1 MPEMKSPIDLRL
13 LATIAIALRFSSLT
27 RAKVYERISFSYQR
41 LLLNSPI
48 QLTSAQGRRIW
59 LHAQRLD
66 TAEPFGSGPQA
77 TPAAVTHLGYLQIDT
92 IFVIE
97 RSHHH
102 ILYTRIPGYRRE
114 HLYQAQSID
123 KTIFEYWTHALSYL
137 PTESL
142 RFYVRDMR
150 QAGLDW
156 QRQNG
161 WFGTV
166 SDSDLRRMVSRI
178 RRDGALTIRDIA
190 DEPVEKDHAWAS
202 RKPSKRVLELAFY
215 KGLVTI
221 SQRAGMLKTYE
232 LMTRHFGW
240 ERPPRAATARETL
253 NYLLDRAL
261 QSQGIVSVESICH
274 LDAPR
279 KPAIRRLVESRVRGK
294 ELVPVQLEGAGGLLH
309 WVRPETLEALPNP
322 PQEQVHI
329 LSPFDPLII
338 QRKRCRLFFD
348 YDYRFEAYVPK
359 HKRVFGYF
367 VCPVLIGDRI
377 VAALDLKTDRVQ
389 QKLLVQSWNW
399 IGRTSRAHKQL
410 VEGALHRFEQF
421 QLGRS

>member
-1 MPEMKSPIDLRL
+1 LK
-13 LATIAIALRFSSLT
+13 
-27 RAKVYERISFSYQR
+27 
-41 LLLNSPI
+41 NSPI
-48 QLTSAQGRRIW
+48 QLTSVQARRIW

-66 TAEPFGSGPQA
+66 TTEPFGSGPEA
-77 TPAAVTHLGYLQIDT
+77 TPAAVAHLGYLQIDT

-102 ILYTRIPGYRRE
+102 ILYTRIPQYRRE
-114 HLYQAQSID
+114 HLHQAQSID
-123 KTIFEYWTHALSYL
+123 KTVFEYWTHALSYV

-150 QAGLDW
+150 QAHQDW
-156 QRQNG
+156 QRRNG

-166 SDSDLRRMVSRI
+166 SDADLRRVVSRI
-178 RRDGALTIRDIA
+178 RRHGALTIRDIE
-190 DEPVEKDHAWAS
+190 DEPVEKDYAWAS

-221 SQRAGMLKTYE
+221 SQRVGMLKTYE

-240 ERPPRAATARETL
+240 DRLPRAATERETL

-279 KPAIRRLVESRVRGK
+279 KPAMRRLLESRVRRR
-294 ELVPVQLEGAGGLLH
+294 ELMLVQLEGAGQSLH
-309 WVRPETLEALPNP
+309 WVRPDTVDAIPDP
-322 PQEQVHI
+322 AQEQVHI

-338 QRKRCRLFFD
+338 QRKRLRLFFD
-348 YDYRFEAYVPK
+348 YEYRFEAYVPR

-377 VAALDLKTDRVQ
+377 VAALDLKTDRSQ
-389 QKLLVQSWNW
+389 QKLLMQRWHW
-399 IGRTSRAHKQL
+399 IGRGKSRVHRQQ
-410 VEGALHRFEQF
+410 VEAALHKFEQF

>member
-1 MPEMKSPIDLRL
+1 MKDPL
-13 LATIAIALRFSSLT
+13 
-27 RAKVYERISFSYQR
+27 
-41 LLLNSPI
+41 
-48 QLTSAQGRRIW
+48 QLTSVQARRIW

-66 TAEPFGSGPQA
+66 TAEPFGSGPKA
-77 TPAAVTHLGYLQIDT
+77 TPAAVAHLGYLQIDT
-92 IFVIE
+92 IYVIE

-102 ILYTRIPGYRRE
+102 ILYTRIPEYRRE
-114 HLYQAQSID
+114 HLHQAQSID
-123 KTIFEYWTHALSYL
+123 KTVFEYWTHALSYV

-150 QAGLDW
+150 QAHQDW
-156 QRQNG
+156 QRRNG

-166 SDSDLRRMVSRI
+166 SNGDLRKVQSRI
-178 RRDGALTIRDIA
+178 RRHGALTIRDID
-190 DEPVEKDHAWAS
+190 DEPVEKDYAWAS

-221 SQRAGMLKTYE
+221 SQRVGMLKTYE

-240 ERPPRAATARETL
+240 SRLPRAATERETL

-279 KPAIRRLVESRVRGK
+279 KLAMRRLVESRVRRK
-294 ELVPVQLEGAGGLLH
+294 ELIPVQLEGAGQWPH
-309 WVRPETLEALPNP
+309 WVRPETLDAIPGPAQEA
-322 PQEQVHI
+322 QEQIHI

-338 QRKRCRLFFD
+338 QRKRLRLFFD
-348 YDYRFEAYVPK
+348 YEYRFEAYVPK

-377 VAALDLKTDRVQ
+377 VAALDLKTDRSRK
-389 QKLLVQSWNW
+389 KLLVQRWHW
-399 IGRTSRAHKQL
+399 IGRARSRVHRQQ
-410 VEGALHRFEQF
+410 VEAALHKFEQF
-421 QLGRS
+421 QLGRN

>member
-1 MPEMKSPIDLRL
+1 MKNPL
-13 LATIAIALRFSSLT
+13 
-27 RAKVYERISFSYQR
+27 V
-41 LLLNSPI
+41 
-48 QLTSAQGRRIW
+48 QLTSVQARRIW

-66 TAEPFGSGPQA
+66 TTEPFGSGPKA
-77 TPAAVTHLGYLQIDT
+77 TPAAVAHLGYLQIDT
-92 IFVIE
+92 IYVIE

-102 ILYTRIPGYRRE
+102 ILYTRIPKYRRE
-114 HLYQAQSID
+114 HLHQAQSID
-123 KTIFEYWTHALSYL
+123 KTVFEYWTHALSYV
-137 PTESL
+137 PTESM

-150 QAGLDW
+150 HAHQDW
-156 QRQNG
+156 QRRNG

-166 SDSDLRRMVSRI
+166 SNGDLRRVLSRI
-178 RRDGALTIRDIA
+178 RRHGALTIRDIE
-190 DEPVEKDHAWAS
+190 DEAVEKDYAWAS

-221 SQRAGMLKTYE
+221 SQRVGMLKTYE
-232 LMTRHFGW
+232 LMTRHFG
-240 ERPPRAATARETL
+240 RDRLPRAATEKETL

-279 KPAIRRLVESRVRGK
+279 KPAMRRLVESRVRRK
-294 ELVPVQLEGAGGLLH
+294 ELTPVQLEGAGQLLH
-309 WVRPETLEALPNP
+309 WVRPETLDAVPDP
-322 PQEQVHI
+322 TQEQIHI

-338 QRKRCRLFFD
+338 QRKRFRLYFD
-348 YDYRFEAYVPK
+348 YEYRFEAYVPK

-377 VAALDLKTDRVQ
+377 VAALDLKTDRLRQ
-389 QKLLVQSWNW
+389 RLLVQRWHS
-399 IGRTSRAHKQL
+399 IGRASRAHQQQ
-410 VEGALHRFEQF
+410 VEAALHKFEQF

>member
-1 MPEMKSPIDLRL
+1 MNTPLI
-13 LATIAIALRFSSLT
+13 
-27 RAKVYERISFSYQR
+27 
-41 LLLNSPI
+41 
-48 QLTSAQGRRIW
+48 LTSVQARRIW

-77 TPAAVTHLGYLQIDT
+77 TPAAVAHLGYLQIDT
-92 IFVIE
+92 IYVIE

-102 ILYTRIPGYRRE
+102 ILYTRIPTYRRE
-114 HLYQAQSID
+114 HLHQAQSID
-123 KTIFEYWTHALSYL
+123 KTVFEYWTHALSYV

-150 QAGLDW
+150 EAHQQW
-156 QRQNG
+156 QRRNG

-166 SDSDLRRMVSRI
+166 SDADLRRVLSRI
-178 RRDGALTIRDIA
+178 RRHGALTIRDIE
-190 DEPVEKDHAWAS
+190 DEPAEKDHPWAS

-221 SQRAGMLKTYE
+221 SQRVGMLKTYE

-240 ERPPRAATARETL
+240 ERLPRAATEKETL

-261 QSQGIVSVESICH
+261 QSQGIVSLESICH

-279 KPAIRRLVESRVRGK
+279 KPAMKRLVESRVRRK
-294 ELVPVQLEGAGGLLH
+294 ELIPVQLAGAGQSLH
-309 WVRPETLEALPNP
+309 WVRPETLDAIPEP
-322 PQEQVHI
+322 PQELVHI

-338 QRKRCRLFFD
+338 QRKRLRLFFD
-348 YDYRFEAYVPK
+348 YEYRFEAYVPR

-367 VCPVLIGDRI
+367 CCPVLIGDRI
-377 VAALDLKTDRVQ
+377 VAALDLKTDRSR
-389 QKLLVQSWNW
+389 QKLLVQRWNW
-399 IGRTSRAHKQL
+399 IGRASRSHQQQ
-410 VEGALHRFEQF
+410 VEVALHKFEQF